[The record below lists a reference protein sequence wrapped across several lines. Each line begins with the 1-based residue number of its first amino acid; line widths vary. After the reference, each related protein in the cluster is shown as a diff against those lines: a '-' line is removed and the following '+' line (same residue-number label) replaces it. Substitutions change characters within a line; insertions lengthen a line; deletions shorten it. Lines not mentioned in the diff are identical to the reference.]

1 MINRGGCT
9 RMYPL
14 YKNAYK
20 RLFRS
25 NIKAL
30 KGEKMKEFT
39 SVLLLLWPSSP
50 RNLVG
55 DPLLSKKKHDR
66 FPTTTLGNDI
76 ISASGRT
83 ATSGFSLIELLV
95 VVLIIGILAAV
106 ALPQYET
113 SVAKSRLVQ
122 LKILVKSL
130 KDAEELYY
138 MANGSY
144 TQNFE
149 DLDISLPGNQMSNHK
164 ELWVI
169 TNKVTCSLGSVPRSL
184 HCIGGHS
191 AWEMWLDQTE
201 NAPQTLCYAYD
212 DDKAAQK
219 ACVNEGGTRKTS
231 IGGEN
236 FFYIIEP

>member
-1 MINRGGCT
+1 MISAGAFTAANRVIRNKT
-9 RMYPL
+9 T
-14 YKNAYK
+14 N
-20 RLFRS
+20 RLT
-25 NIKAL
+25 KAL
-30 KGEKMKEFT
+30 AVRPPIQM
-39 SVLLLLWPSSP
+39 SLPSSP

-55 DPLLSKKKHDR
+55 DPLLSFSFLNNDR

-76 ISASGRT
+76 ISSSGRT
-83 ATSGFSLIELLV
+83 ATSGFTLIELLV

-149 DLDISLPGNQMSNHK
+149 DLDISLPGNQISNHK

-219 ACVNEGGTRKTS
+219 ACVSEGGTRKTS
-231 IGGEN
+231 IGGEGN

>member
-1 MINRGGCT
+1 MIAFRKTCNYFCSVFIHPADKIISNPDIKDAIGSIG
-9 RMYPL
+9 
-14 YKNAYK
+14 KNINK
-20 RLFRS
+20 SHRS
-25 NIKAL
+25 IIANKAR
-30 KGEKMKEFT
+30 
-39 SVLLLLWPSSP
+39 VID
-50 RNLVG
+50 N
-55 DPLLSKKKHDR
+55 DR

-83 ATSGFSLIELLV
+83 ATSGFTLIELLV

-144 TQNFE
+144 TQHFE
-149 DLDISLPGNQMSNHK
+149 DLDISLPGNQVSNSK
-164 ELWVI
+164 ELWSI

-201 NAPQTLCYAYD
+201 NALQTLCYAYD

-219 ACVNEGGTRKTS
+219 ACVSEGGTHKTS